1 MINHT
6 TGLGLIAGLGM
17 QELIIIL
24 IILLLLFGSTRL
36 PQLAKGMGKSIREFK
51 KGINDGEEDERVE
64 ESRRAQQLRA
74 GEADRLRDEELARD
88 KAAAD
93 RRS

>member
-1 MINHT
+1 MFAVI
-6 TGLGLIAGLGM
+6 GGLGM

-51 KGINDGEEDERVE
+51 KGINDADDDALPEA
-64 ESRRAQQLRA
+64 RRDSLRA
-74 GEADRLRDEELARD
+74 GDADSARQDKLASD
-88 KAAAD
+88 KYTTKP
-93 RRS
+93 R

>member
-1 MINHT
+1 MFAVI
-6 TGLGLIAGLGM
+6 GGLGM

-51 KGINDGEEDERVE
+51 KGINDAGDETDALPE
-64 ESRRAQQLRA
+64 ARRDSLRA
-74 GEADRLRDEELARD
+74 GDAERARQDDLASD
-88 KAAAD
+88 KVH
-93 RRS
+93 RQ

>member
-1 MINHT
+1 MFAVI
-6 TGLGLIAGLGM
+6 GGLGM

-51 KGINDGEEDERVE
+51 KGISDGGDEDAALPEA
-64 ESRRAQQLRA
+64 RREGLRA
-74 GEADRLRDEELARD
+74 GEADRVREDDLASERL
-88 KAAAD
+88 KN
-93 RRS
+93 RG